1 MIYRFSQ
8 WRTSVVV
15 TLRQKKKKKKKH
27 KWQAMKFAKRVL
39 RCEIESSNFPDRNEL
54 ICIPYE

>member
-15 TLRQKKKKKKKH
+15 TAKKKKT
-27 KWQAMKFAKRVL
+27 QAMKFAKRVL

>member
-8 WRTSVVV
+8 WRTSDDGCCYG
-15 TLRQKKKKKKKH
+15 KKKKRKT
-27 KWQAMKFAKRVL
+27 QVASDEIAKRVL

>member
-15 TLRQKKKKKKKH
+15 TAKKKKL